1 MNQRPLQSPW
11 EVGGWKCE
19 KNGTPVTLSE
29 CIQHQPRV
37 LIGLVR
43 QDQQSPASPPRPPR
57 PSSLPTL
64 PSLPSP
70 ASPFGPFGSQASA
83 LIAELDGADGASGYD
98 AARAAYIAGHKKEEP
113 KVLVSNL
120 TISRETVDNPFVTI
134 KFLDHAAIVPVQECQ
149 MPNGSMALG
158 FSADHLMEFLAS
170 VLGTKASEK
179 LKLGRTKKSRA
190 NLLVMPGIQ
199 KDMKFNKVH
208 KKKTTLRL
216 EYKRRCDMCGKVP
229 RNSGQDTNACG
240 ASVLMPDG
248 RTIGLY
254 VCLDCPS
261 GPMSVCGQTVKV
273 TKNLNRHSAR
283 AEVVP
288 S

>member
-1 MNQRPLQSPW
+1 M
-11 EVGGWKCE
+11 
-19 KNGTPVTLSE
+19 
-29 CIQHQPRV
+29 
-37 LIGLVR
+37 
-43 QDQQSPASPPRPPR
+43 
-57 PSSLPTL
+57 
-64 PSLPSP
+64 
-70 ASPFGPFGSQASA
+70 
-83 LIAELDGADGASGYD
+83 GYD
-98 AARAAYIAGHKKEEP
+98 ARRAAYIAGDTKEEP
-113 KVLVSNL
+113 DGLVSNV
-120 TISRETVDNPFVTI
+120 TIDRKTVGDKLATI
-134 KFLDHAAIVPVQECQ
+134 KFLDHAAMVSVQECE
-149 MPNGSMALG
+149 MPDGSMALG

-216 EYKRRCDMCGKVP
+216 EYKRRCDMCGEVP

-283 AEVVP
+283 AEVVL